1 MPSSCQ
7 VPTTAADDCV
17 RPRVDGDGGRRW
29 NSTTGCGPWPT
40 ELELGDVDLSND
52 TVHTLL
58 DLARDSAH
66 EIERIA
72 APLTTYLV
80 GVAVGRG
87 ATLGAAA
94 AQVTE
99 LALHQPASPA
109 EGSGTGD

>member
-1 MPSSCQ
+1 MELDDWLRA
-7 VPTTAADDCV
+7 VAA
-17 RPRVDGDGGRRW
+17 
-29 NSTTGCGPWPT
+29 
-40 ELELGDVDLSND
+40 ELDLGDLDLSPD

-72 APLTTYLV
+72 APLTAYLV

-87 ATLGAAA
+87 AALGAAA

-99 LALHQPASPA
+99 LALHQPPSPPEDGGFA
-109 EGSGTGD
+109 D